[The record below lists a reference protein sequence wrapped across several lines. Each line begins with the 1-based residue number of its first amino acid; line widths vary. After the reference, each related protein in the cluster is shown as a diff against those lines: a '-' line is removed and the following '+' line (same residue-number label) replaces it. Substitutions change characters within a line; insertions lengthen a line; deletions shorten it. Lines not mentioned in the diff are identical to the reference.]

1 MAEDEFNFKKIE
13 YREPRRFEPPPWE
26 QEEAPEGTSQEEAE
40 ELAAEERQ
48 LGEGAEKSSTA
59 EEEPPSEEPEP
70 SAVKGSAEGPVEE
83 AELSAEDSAE
93 SGEVEA
99 MFAELKTEEESGSE
113 DYFKLSLVMIVIV
126 AAIGLVTAISG
137 IVLAFRSGGSPT
149 GALLALVLIATGLGF
164 VAIGLRLLYKTYRQR
179 GAL

>member
-48 LGEGAEKSSTA
+48 LGEGAEEAGA

-70 SAVKGSAEGPVEE
+70 PAVKGSAEGPVEE
-83 AELSAEDSAE
+83 VEPSVEDSAE
-93 SGEVEA
+93 GGEVEA